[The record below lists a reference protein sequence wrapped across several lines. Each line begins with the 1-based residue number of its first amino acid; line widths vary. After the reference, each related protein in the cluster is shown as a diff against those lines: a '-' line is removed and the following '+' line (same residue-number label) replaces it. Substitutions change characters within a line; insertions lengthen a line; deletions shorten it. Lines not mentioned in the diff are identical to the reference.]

1 MSTHEAVGVPIRR
14 QAWKT
19 PGSEETW
26 SNEGQ
31 TPLCP
36 LGLAEGKRVLCA
48 SPFRTLRQA

>member
-1 MSTHEAVGVPIRR
+1 MSTHKAVGVPIRR

-26 SNEGQ
+26 SNEAD
-31 TPLCP
+31 TTLPM
-36 LGLAEGKRVLCA
+36 GLAEGKRVLCA